1 MKVIN
6 INQCYQDVEKKF
18 NKKGL
23 ELSKHDFYTIVGH
36 VLKVSFLEAK
46 MVSMINSNVYGKIKK
61 YSKKLMTGM
70 PIQYVLKS
78 TNFCGFN
85 IVVDENVLIPRFD
98 TEALI
103 PVVAKELLDGD
114 KVLDM
119 CTGSGAIGIAISK
132 MAEENGKSVKLT
144 ISDISPKALK
154 VAKYNCYRN
163 YVDAE
168 CIESD
173 LFENINDVY
182 DIIYCKQKLTNMI
195 ESGLENKDIEAD
207 AKDLTSRIDVML
219 QSINESTLKD
229 ILDRHIKNNREVN
242 KTKYNNKNKYCDMEY
257 KGNKTDTVFHSP
269 LSNYFRNKFPKLLT
283 LVISLLV
290 LLVWPSISNLILGDV
305 TSANSPN
312 AVAFS
317 NLSALL
323 CAITRLFVMVAFVVS
338 SLSVALDLMYIS
350 F

>member
-78 TNFCGFN
+78 TNFCGYN

-103 PVVAKELLDGD
+103 PIVAKELLDGD

-154 VAKYNCYRN
+154 VAKDNCYRN

-182 DIIYCKQKLTNMI
+182 DIIVCNPPYIKAADYETLEPMVKDFEPKTALV
-195 ESGLENKDIEAD
+195 SGETGYEYYD
-207 AKDLTSRIDVML
+207 RIVPL
-219 QSINESTLKD
+219 LKD
-229 ILDRHIKNNREVN
+229 HLTYRGKVYFEYGIHQEDYIK
-242 KTKYNNKNKYCDMEY
+242 
-257 KGNKTDTVFHSP
+257 
-269 LSNYFRNKFPKLLT
+269 KLL
-283 LVISLLV
+283 VKDFRCIKIIKDNSGVNRFISATKR
-290 LLVWPSISNLILGDV
+290 D
-305 TSANSPN
+305 
-312 AVAFS
+312 
-317 NLSALL
+317 
-323 CAITRLFVMVAFVVS
+323 
-338 SLSVALDLMYIS
+338 
-350 F
+350 

>member
-1 MKVIN
+1 MPIFCEWVMKVIN

-78 TNFCGFN
+78 TNFCGYN

-154 VAKYNCYRN
+154 VAKDNCYRN

-182 DIIYCKQKLTNMI
+182 DIIVCNPPYIKTADYETLEPMVKDFEPKTALV
-195 ESGLENKDIEAD
+195 SGETGYEYYD
-207 AKDLTSRIDVML
+207 RIVPL
-219 QSINESTLKD
+219 LKD
-229 ILDRHIKNNREVN
+229 HLTYRGKVYFEYGIHQEDYIK
-242 KTKYNNKNKYCDMEY
+242 
-257 KGNKTDTVFHSP
+257 
-269 LSNYFRNKFPKLLT
+269 KLL
-283 LVISLLV
+283 VKDFRCIKIIKDNSGVNRFISATKR
-290 LLVWPSISNLILGDV
+290 D
-305 TSANSPN
+305 
-312 AVAFS
+312 
-317 NLSALL
+317 
-323 CAITRLFVMVAFVVS
+323 
-338 SLSVALDLMYIS
+338 
-350 F
+350 